1 MGAMQG
7 EAAQAAAQA
16 KRLYEQGLE
25 KRRQGDLGGA
35 RNDFRKAAE
44 LDKSLREAK
53 VAVDMLDDILRFGN
67 TEQHNV

>member
-1 MGAMQG
+1 MQMK
-7 EAAQAAAQA
+7 AAQAAAQA
-16 KRLYEQGLE
+16 RLLYEQGLE

-44 LDKSLREAK
+44 LDSALREAK

-67 TEQHNV
+67 TAQHNV